1 MTKGNLLIVD
11 DEEMLVRMLKDTLH
25 SYADQVFTAPDGL
38 IALDVVKKNK
48 VHCIICDINMPNM
61 NGVEVLKKLRDM
73 KNDVPFIFFTGH
85 GNHSLMIEAA
95 KYGAFDFLDK
105 PFYEGLEDV
114 VKRGLVV
121 GVTGSDEPLNADA
134 VMSDY
139 QKLLKSLDE

>member
-1 MTKGNLLIVD
+1 MAKGNLLIVD
-11 DEEMLVRMLKDTLH
+11 DEEMLVRMLKDTL
-25 SYADQVFTAPDGL
+25 SMYADQVFTAQDGV
-38 IALDVVKKNK
+38 IALDIVNKNE

-61 NGVEVLKKLRDM
+61 NGVEVLKNLR
-73 KNDVPFIFFTGH
+73 KVNNDVPFIFFTGH
-85 GNHSLMIEAA
+85 GNHSLMVEAA

-121 GVTGSDEPLNADA
+121 GVNGSDGPLQADV

-139 QKLLKSLDE
+139 QKLLKSLEE